1 MSKNKMTFIQLLRW
15 FLKEE
20 IRLHSTLFGFKR
32 FMLFPFVIFIF
43 SIIMGLALPLFSLSI
58 TESIIIYSAIIIL
71 FGFQTGRMGF
81 DAQDKIQNLLGESSR
96 LIFSSKTLP
105 IKQKKLVVTL
115 LVNDAIF
122 YSILFLIPIFT
133 GLIFGLFVTPYES
146 ELFISSITILSVILM
161 YLFTIL
167 LFIFGVSIG
176 FVVTTNQLSK
186 LNTLILL
193 VFVPTGLYSMYTIID
208 IELSQLIQLNIIIP
222 LLVLLTLVF
231 IWVGLEQ
238 FKVSQNREKAKKY
251 NNDFNKLKNIVS
263 SDRLFINIIVKT
275 VIDIKRSAGGLWKIK
290 FSSLSIIL
298 TSLLLIYTIDSFLQL
313 SPKPEY
319 LFGGLFSLIA
329 YPLYTIVFRYDS
341 INSYSTLP
349 VTDGKIYQSKA
360 ITAIGMGVILSVL
373 YYIPVMIFLDVDLIS
388 MLNGFVMLIGLIIY
402 QVGILLYLV
411 KDEPIKFLFDGFYFA
426 IYSFSILIFI
436 VPMLIV
442 GMHGQILA
450 DIFSHVATISI
461 FCGSLLGII
470 LIYIKS
476 NNL

>member
-1 MSKNKMTFIQLLRW
+1 MSKNNMTFIKLLGW

-20 IRLHSTLFGFKR
+20 LRLHSTLFGFKR

-43 SIIMGLALPLFSLSI
+43 SIIMGLAVPLFSLSI
-58 TESIIIYSAIIIL
+58 SESIIIYSSIMIL

-105 IKQKKLVVTL
+105 IKQKKLIVAL

-133 GLIFGLFVTPYES
+133 GLVFGLFITPYES
-146 ELFISSITILSVILM
+146 ELFISSINILSVILM

-186 LNTLILL
+186 LNNFILL
-193 VFVPTGLYSMYTIID
+193 VFIPVGFYSIYKISD
-208 IELSQLIQLNIIIP
+208 IELSQLFQLTFIIP
-222 LLVLLTLVF
+222 LLVILTLVF
-231 IWVGLEQ
+231 ILVGLEQ
-238 FKVSQNREKAKKY
+238 FKVLQNREETKKY
-251 NNDFNKLKNIVS
+251 NNEFNKLKNFVS
-263 SDRLFINIIVKT
+263 SDRLFMNIIFKT
-275 VIDIKRSAGGLWKIK
+275 IIDIKRSAGGLWKVK

-298 TSLLLIYTIDSFLQL
+298 TSLVLIYTIDLFLQL

-329 YPLYTIVFRYDS
+329 YPIYTIVFRYDS
-341 INSYSTLP
+341 IDSYSTLP
-349 VTDGKIYQSKA
+349 ISDGKIYQSKA
-360 ITAIGMGVILSVL
+360 ITAIGFGIILSIL
-373 YYIPVMIFLDVDLIS
+373 YYVPVMIFLDVDLIS
-388 MLNGFVMLIGLIIY
+388 ILNGFVMLISLIVY
-402 QVGILLYLV
+402 QIGILLYLV

-426 IYSFSILIFI
+426 IYSFSVLIFI

-442 GMHGQILA
+442 GMHGQILT
-450 DIFSHVATISI
+450 DMFSHVVTLSI
-461 FCGSLLGII
+461 LCGSVLGVV
-470 LIYIKS
+470 LIYTKS
-476 NNL
+476 NN